1 MYRCC
6 ALLFLSAMATFLRL
20 VSHYSHEFTRVHTSS
35 CGEEVPPVPR
45 RKSWSSGDPWPT
57 GVDLFDSKQGQEA
70 GPPGRPH
77 QTGVHWLE
85 NDTCDTT
92 SHEHEPHVAVAH
104 ESLKLERHRTGR
116 CKPCVF
122 LPVVMGVL
130 IPPADSVTG
139 LISLQNGVRKSRRAT
154 FSKPPWRRS
163 SSVRSFG
170 LSMSVIF

>member
-20 VSHYSHEFTRVHTSS
+20 VSHEFTRVHTSS

-70 GPPGRPH
+70 
-77 QTGVHWLE
+77 E

-116 CKPCVF
+116 CKPRVF
-122 LPVVMGVL
+122 FASRHGC
-130 IPPADSVTG
+130 ADSSCGFCHLAHKSPKRRPQKQTRDFFKAAVEEAFQRQELRAVDVGDILTG
-139 LISLQNGVRKSRRAT
+139 
-154 FSKPPWRRS
+154 PHW
-163 SSVRSFG
+163 
-170 LSMSVIF
+170 

>member
-1 MYRCC
+1 M
-6 ALLFLSAMATFLRL
+6 
-20 VSHYSHEFTRVHTSS
+20 
-35 CGEEVPPVPR
+35 
-45 RKSWSSGDPWPT
+45 
-57 GVDLFDSKQGQEA
+57 DLFDSKQGQEA

-122 LPVVMGVL
+122 FASRHGC
-130 IPPADSVTG
+130 ADSSCGFCHWAHKSPKRRPQKQTRDFFKAAVEEVFQRQELRAVDVGDILTG
-139 LISLQNGVRKSRRAT
+139 
-154 FSKPPWRRS
+154 PH
-163 SSVRSFG
+163 
-170 LSMSVIF
+170 